1 MNKLPLS
8 VFIICQNE
16 ADRIG
21 LVLESVI
28 ELADEIIIV
37 DSGSED
43 ETLDIAR
50 RFTDKVFYRKWEGFG
65 QQKVYAESLCKHDW
79 ILNLD
84 ADEVLLDRVK
94 LSIREIFSLPAES
107 RKASYSLDIRHVSIM
122 AKSLQPRPFGP
133 RNVTP
138 RLYNRNKA
146 GFKNSAVH
154 DKVIN
159 FDGSTPGVLKGPVA
173 HISLKSFSHM
183 WEKIRSYSEL
193 QASEW
198 VRKGRRV
205 SGFQIL
211 YDPIFFFIK
220 NYFFR
225 RLFLVGTE
233 GLVISIAL
241 SAGRALR
248 IGMAIEINSKEA
260 KYANKSGTPFK

>member
-21 LVLESVI
+21 LVLESVAD
-28 ELADEIIIV
+28 LADEIIIV

-43 ETLDIAR
+43 ETLEIAR

-65 QQKVYAESLCKHDW
+65 QQKVYAESLCKNEW

-84 ADEVLLDRVK
+84 ADEILLDRVK
-94 LSIREIFSLPAES
+94 RSIAEVFDLPPEA

-122 AKSLQPRPFGP
+122 AKHLQPRPFGP
-133 RNVTP
+133 RNLTP
-138 RLYNRNKA
+138 RLYNRNRA
-146 GFKNSAVH
+146 GFKDSSVH

-159 FDGSTPGVLKGPVA
+159 FDGSTPGILKGPVA

-193 QASEW
+193 QAHEW
-198 VRKGRRV
+198 VRKGRKV
-205 SGFQIL
+205 SPFQLL
-211 YDPIFFFIK
+211 YDPLFFFFK
-220 NYFFR
+220 NYFLR
-225 RLFLVGTE
+225 RLCFIGAE
-233 GLVISIAL
+233 GLVMSFAL

-248 IGMAIEINSKEA
+248 IGMAMELSKRA
-260 KYANKSGTPFK
+260 QHDLSS

>member
-1 MNKLPLS
+1 MSKLPLS

-21 LVLESVI
+21 LVLESVAG
-28 ELADEIIIV
+28 LADEIIIV

-43 ETLDIAR
+43 ETLEIAR

-65 QQKVYAESLCKHDW
+65 QQKVYAESLCKHEW

-84 ADEVLLDRVK
+84 ADEVLLDEVK
-94 LSIREIFSLPAES
+94 NSITELFSLSAES

-133 RNVTP
+133 RNLTP
-138 RLYNRNKA
+138 RLYNRNRA
-146 GFKNSAVH
+146 GFKDSAVH
-154 DKVIN
+154 DKVVN
-159 FDGSTPGVLKGPVA
+159 FDGSAPGVLKGAVA

-193 QASEW
+193 QAHEW
-198 VRKGRRV
+198 VNKGRRV
-205 SGFQIL
+205 SAFQL
-211 YDPIFFFIK
+211 FYDPPFFFVK
-220 NYFFR
+220 NYFLR
-225 RLFLVGTE
+225 RLCFIGAE
-233 GLVISIAL
+233 GLVMSFAL

-248 IGMAIEINSKEA
+248 IGMAIELRTRRQRQQQDQSPED
-260 KYANKSGTPFK
+260 